1 MQEMPETQV
10 WSLGWE
16 NPPPPTGVGKGNPL
30 QYLEDF
36 MDRGAWW
43 ATGHGVAESRTQL
56 STSLIVRCCPPTT
69 YSTACFLS
77 SRSPFSMSLQLYNSV
92 FWCDFFPLR
101 SARLNLSITCY
112 TYYSGIFPMCSRVK
126 SRCMVQVHLLEF
138 TFSFHDTLFFL
149 QLKLSLPVIWTSHI
163 QWLTFTHW
171 QIFSVYYMSS
181 VGDTV
186 MNTTEVVSALPSWT
200 VHSISAWILGIWP
213 L

>member
-1 MQEMPETQV
+1 MVGFPGGAEVKNLPANAGDARDTGLIPG
-10 WSLGWE
+10 LGKS
-16 NPPPPTGVGKGNPL
+16 PGVGNGNPL

-36 MDRGAWW
+36 TDRGAWW

-56 STSLIVRCCPPTT
+56 STSLIVCCCPPTT

-112 TYYSGIFPMCSRVK
+112 TYYSGIFPICSRVK

-138 TFSFHDTLFFL
+138 TFSFHDTL
-149 QLKLSLPVIWTSHI
+149 LSATKAESPCHLNLPYSMTHI
-163 QWLTFTHW
+163 HSLTN
-171 QIFSVYYMSS
+171 I
-181 VGDTV
+181 
-186 MNTTEVVSALPSWT
+186 
-200 VHSISAWILGIWP
+200 
-213 L
+213 